1 MRKLVAVIVVDQDW
15 QLCLWGI
22 VKDNETDVRRE
33 ENAFICGDNI
43 YTTDPNSN
51 IRYILILLL

>member
-33 ENAFICGDNI
+33 ENAFIIVGI
-43 YTTDPNSN
+43 IFIQRIP
-51 IRYILILLL
+51 IVI